1 MVDRVVERQPTR
13 IADVASGTCRVASD
27 LAARSEGWVAA
38 LDLTEAMLR
47 RGRTNVFERQ
57 QQARIGFV
65 VGRAEGLP
73 FRDASFDALTFT
85 YLLRYVEDPY
95 LTLRELARV
104 VVPGGIVASLEFGV
118 PRAPLWR
125 AGWWLYTRGV
135 LPLAGWLLGG
145 REWFRVGRFLGPSI
159 ASHSRAYSLEWTT
172 SAWNRAGFTSVEA
185 RPMSLGAGLVMWG
198 IKSDG

>member
-1 MVDRVVERQPTR
+1 MVDRVVEQRPTR
-13 IADVASGTCRVASD
+13 LADVASGTCRVASD
-27 LAARSEGWVAA
+27 LAARSEGWIAA

-47 RGRTNVFERQ
+47 RGRANVRG
-57 QQARIGFV
+57 QARIGFV

-73 FRDASFDALTFT
+73 FRDATFDALTFT

-95 LTLRELARV
+95 LTLQELARV
-104 VVPGGIVASLEFGV
+104 VVPGGIVASVEFAV
-118 PRAPLWR
+118 PRAPVWR

-135 LPLAGWLLGG
+135 LPLAGWLFGG

-159 ASHSRAYSLEWTT
+159 ASHYRAYPLEWTVN
-172 SAWNRAGFTSVEA
+172 AWKRAGLRCVEA